1 MTYRIKGGESL
12 RGSITV
18 SGSKNAALPILFA
31 SLLAEDEVTLFG
43 VPNIGDIKKTLAL
56 FGKMGACAHLVGDT
70 LKINARHLY
79 LPGKDEEE
87 ISALRATSYLLGV
100 GLSRF
105 GGVRMTYPGGC
116 NFGTRPLD
124 IHRNVFEALGAVW
137 KESEAG
143 IAVSAKRLH
152 GSVIDL
158 RYPSVGATVNAL
170 LAAVGAEGETVI
182 RGYAGEGHITSLL
195 RFLRKMGADITV
207 HADAITVRGGKKL
220 HGCSFTVPPDEIEA
234 ATFLIGGALLRSEI
248 SVCGISPAALSPL
261 LTVFG
266 RMGISYALGE
276 RSVTVLGGDM
286 RPVNVSCAPYPAFPT
301 DLQPLLAVLLSSAK
315 GGKITDRVWRGRFSY
330 VGELAKMGFSAR
342 EREGSLRI
350 FPSRLYASRLRATD
364 LRGGAAMV
372 LAALAARGES
382 LIENT
387 VLIERGYEHFLE
399 KWKTLGASVERF

>member
-1 MTYRIKGGESL
+1 MTYRIKGGELL

-31 SLLAEDEVTLFG
+31 SLLTKDEVTLFG
-43 VPNIGDIKKTLAL
+43 VPDIGDVRKTLSL
-56 FGKMGACAHLVGDT
+56 FGKMGVCAHFLGST
-70 LKINARHLY
+70 LKINAKKLY
-79 LPGKDEEE
+79 LPYGDEKE

-124 IHRNVFEALGAVW
+124 IHRNVFETLGAVW
-137 KESEAG
+137 KENEER
-143 IAVSAKRLH
+143 IAVSAKQLH
-152 GSVIDL
+152 GSEIAL

-170 LAAVGAEGETVI
+170 LAAVSAKGETVI

-207 HADAITVRGGKKL
+207 RADAITVRGGKRL
-220 HGCSFTVPPDEIEA
+220 HGCRFTIPPDDIEA
-234 ATFLIGGALLRSEI
+234 ATFLLGGALLRSEI
-248 SVCGISPAALSPL
+248 SVCGISYAQLSPL
-261 LTVFG
+261 LSVFD
-266 RMGISYALGE
+266 RMGVSYALGE

-286 RPVNVSCAPYPAFPT
+286 RLVNVSCAPYPAFPT

-350 FPSRLYASRLRATD
+350 FPCELHASRLQATD

-372 LAALAARGES
+372 LAALKARGES